1 MKKQLNLLDTSVPMW
16 KLIVL
21 LAWPTIIEQ
30 LLQTAVNYV
39 DTAMVG
45 SIGTNATASIGVCS
59 STIWLI
65 MGFMAAAGVGYSVMV
80 ARRIGEGSFEE
91 AKEIIRQAVL
101 AIFALGLVLTA
112 VVELIVAPNLP
123 RWMGAEA
130 DIAPLST
137 AYFRTV
143 GAAYLFNTSLVVCS
157 NILRCIGD
165 TKTPLKF
172 NILTN
177 IINVCGNYMLIYPS
191 KEIQLGSLHFILP
204 RAGLGVVGAA
214 LATALA
220 TAFSGT
226 CLLLVLFRRKGP
238 TQISLRDRFR
248 PRTDII
254 RQALHLGIPSLLERA
269 TISLGQVLSTSIIAG
284 LGTTALAAH
293 QLANSGES
301 ICYMPIFGFGI
312 AATTLVAQNLGA
324 GERDRAYHSAR
335 LCIYMGMGV
344 MSVMGTMMFIFAPN
358 ILRFFTKDPSVITL
372 GAKMLRIEAFA
383 EISVAIA
390 NVISGA
396 LRGAGDTRWP
406 FYVSLAGMWLIRLP
420 VAFVL
425 IRFFHWDLTAVWLG
439 MAADWVLRSLICLW
453 RFLRK
458 KWLTA
463 WKDTPQTSES

>member
-1 MKKQLNLLDTSVPMW
+1 MAKRLNLMDKSIPTW
-16 KLIVL
+16 KIILM

-45 SIGTNATASIGVCS
+45 SIGTQATASIGVCS

-80 ARRIGEGSFEE
+80 ARRIGEGRMEE
-91 AKEIIRQAVL
+91 AREIIRQSMLAVVV
-101 AIFALGLVLTA
+101 LGLALTA

-123 RWMGAEA
+123 RWMGAES

-137 AYFRTV
+137 MYFRV
-143 GAAYLFNTSLVVCS
+143 IGAAYLFNTALVVSS

-177 IINVCGNYMLIYPS
+177 IINVVGNFMLIYPT
-191 KEIQLGSLHFILP
+191 KTYQIGSFSFTLY
-204 RAGLGVVGAA
+204 RAGWGVAGAA
-214 LATALA
+214 AATALA
-220 TAFSGT
+220 TAFSGF
-226 CLLLVLFRRKGP
+226 CLTLVLFRRKTD
-238 TQISLRDRFR
+238 TQISIHDSFR
-248 PRTDII
+248 PRRDII
-254 RQALHLGIPSLLERA
+254 RQAISLGVPSLLERA
-269 TISLGQVLSTSIIAG
+269 TISVGQIVSTAIITG

-293 QLANSGES
+293 QLANAGES
-301 ICYMPIFGFGI
+301 ICYMPVFGFSI

-324 GERDRAYHSAR
+324 GEKERAYQQGKG
-335 LCIYMGMGV
+335 CTYMGIGV
-344 MSVMGTMMFIFAPN
+344 MCVMGSLMFIFAPN
-358 ILRFFTKDPSVITL
+358 ILHFFTKDPAVIKL

-383 EISVAIA
+383 EPLVAVG
-390 NVISGA
+390 NVVSGV

-406 FYVSLAGMWLIRLP
+406 FYVSVAGMWCIRLP
-420 VAFVL
+420 LAFVL
-425 IRFFHWDLTAVWLG
+425 IHFFKWDLTAVWLA
-439 MAADWVLRSLICLW
+439 MALDWIARGLICAW

-458 KWLTA
+458 KWLNA
-463 WKDTPQTSES
+463 WRETPAQKA